1 MSNKKVQALKYAFKH
16 GVRYSIDAETA
27 GKELARIQKE
37 HGVTTPGAVVDA
49 SRPEDAPLHPVFEWR
64 DEVAAEGYRKWQA
77 RMLIK
82 SVTVIEQRD
91 GKEVA
96 SPVYVHVPASEPTE
110 QGEGASAA
118 QPLQRGYQPLQRGY
132 QPVSVVVQRP
142 DMYALALA
150 DLARRLTAARESLD
164 ALKRAAD
171 TSPETDS
178 ERMARIAI
186 AVQAM
191 QTASAA
197 VSALP

>member
-1 MSNKKVQALKYAFKH
+1 MSNKKVQALKYAFKQ

-49 SRPEDAPLHPVFEWR
+49 SRPENAPLHPVFEWR

-96 SPVYVHVPASEPTE
+96 APVYVHVPASE

-118 QPLQRGYQPLQRGY
+118 QPLQRGY

-197 VSALP
+197 VSALH